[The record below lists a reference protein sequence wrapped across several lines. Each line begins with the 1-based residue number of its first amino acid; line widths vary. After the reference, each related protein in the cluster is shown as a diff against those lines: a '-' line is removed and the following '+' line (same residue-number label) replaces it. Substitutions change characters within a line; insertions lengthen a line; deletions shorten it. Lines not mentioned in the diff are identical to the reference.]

1 MKLKISLKKIDIVLE
16 TRTSLPNGKMYFI
29 TSTTGRRPV
38 FKVYVEIKSVGIIK
52 EINLL
57 LKLGRGLLQD
67 STKEKNQILDQ

>member
-1 MKLKISLKKIDIVLE
+1 MVIGTS
-16 TRTSLPNGKMYFI
+16 TSLPNGKMYFI

-67 STKEKNQILDQ
+67 STKEKNLILDK